1 MYRKIRRFTIQ
12 AGQAPAGGPAGRGG
26 LTPTQKG
33 VFCLK
38 SEKKGFALLLE
49 WAGRDRG
56 YLYASIALALLSSI
70 SSIIPYFA
78 FYQIIDAVVEGTCT
92 FDAALQWAAV
102 ILVST
107 GVRVFCNLGA
117 SLSSH
122 RGAYNTLFRVRCM
135 VTEHMAKM
143 PLGALNERSTGEIK
157 YVMNESIEKLE
168 LFLAH
173 NLPELVLYLSG
184 PIVMFLYLAT
194 LNLPL
199 ALVSILPL
207 VFVAAVIALMFAR
220 FFKFMPQV
228 DSASGHLS
236 SAIHEYV
243 NGMRLI
249 KAYNMG
255 AQSFRKYSA
264 AVEEQHQMWVDIS
277 KATGPLYAAYVV
289 LLECGIL
296 FLVPMGGY
304 LFVHG
309 SITAGVLL
317 LFAFVGTQYLT
328 DIRPLQELGSNLSYV
343 LDGVALVEQILSTPV
358 FGAGKPFP
366 ARHDIELQD
375 VSFAY
380 NPDSPVLEHCSL
392 HIAHGERV
400 AFVGESGAGKSTL
413 VQLISRF
420 YDVTGGCIRI
430 GGVDVRELDY
440 EQLLQNISVVF
451 QQSFLTRGSVFEN
464 IAMGSGATL
473 EQVRAAA
480 RQAQIDDFI
489 LSLPEGYQTKVG
501 SYGTRFSGGQKQRI
515 CIARA
520 ILKNAPILILDEATS
535 AADPENQVEID
546 RAIENLCR
554 GKTVIIVA
562 HRLGIVQSCDRIAVV
577 EQRGVSRIAPFADLQ
592 RSSPYFAKAWQD
604 YIAARSIRYS
614 LNKEGNP

>member
-1 MYRKIRRFTIQ
+1 MKS
-12 AGQAPAGGPAGRGG
+12 
-26 LTPTQKG
+26 
-33 VFCLK
+33 K
-38 SEKKGFALLLE
+38 SEKKGFSLLME
-49 WAGRDRG
+49 WAGRDRWYIYG
-56 YLYASIALALLSSI
+56 AILLALI
-70 SSIIPYFA
+70 SSVSAIVPYFA
-78 FYQIIDAVVEGTCT
+78 FYRIIDAVAEGERG
-92 FDAALQWAAV
+92 FDFAVRWAAV
-102 ILVST
+102 VLVT
-107 GVRVFCNLGA
+107 AAVRVFCNLGA

-135 VTEHMAKM
+135 VTEHMAKLPM
-143 PLGALNERSTGEIK
+143 GALNERSTGVIK

-184 PIVMFLYLAT
+184 PIIMFLYLMT
-194 LNLPL
+194 VHVPL
-199 ALVSILPL
+199 ALLSILPL
-207 VFVAAVIALMFAR
+207 LIVAVVIAVMFWR
-220 FFKFMPQV
+220 FSKFMDQV
-228 DSASGHLS
+228 NSASGNLS
-236 SAIHEYV
+236 SSINEYV

-255 AQSFRKYSA
+255 ARSFRKYASA
-264 AVEEQHQMWVDIS
+264 IDQQHKMWGDIS
-277 KATGPLYAAYVV
+277 RATGPLYAAYVI

-304 LFVHG
+304 LYVHG
-309 SITAGVLL
+309 SVTAGVLL

-328 DIRPLQELGSNLSYV
+328 DILPLQELGSNLSYV
-343 LDGVALVEQILSTPV
+343 LNGVNQVKEILDLPV
-358 FGAGKPFP
+358 FGSGKPFP
-366 ARHDIELQD
+366 RRHDIEIRD
-375 VSFAY
+375 VSFGY
-380 NPDSPVLEHCSL
+380 GEEGTVLEHCDL

-400 AFVGESGAGKSTL
+400 AFVGESGAGKTTL

-420 YDVTGGCIRI
+420 YDVTEGSIRI

-440 EQLLQNISVVF
+440 EQLLEHVSVVF

-464 IAMGSGATL
+464 IAMGDSGATL

-480 RQAQIDDFI
+480 REAQIDDFI
-489 LSLPEGYQTKVG
+489 MSLPQGYETAVG

-577 EQRGVSRIAPFADLQ
+577 EDKGISRAGSFEDM
-592 RSSPYFAKAWQD
+592 RENSPYFAKAWQD
-604 YIAARSIRYS
+604 YHAARNVRYS
-614 LNKEGNP
+614 LKGGEAV